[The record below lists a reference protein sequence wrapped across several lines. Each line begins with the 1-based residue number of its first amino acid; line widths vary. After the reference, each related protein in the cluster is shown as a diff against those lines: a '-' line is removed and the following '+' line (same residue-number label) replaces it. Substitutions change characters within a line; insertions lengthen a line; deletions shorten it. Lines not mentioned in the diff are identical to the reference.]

1 MKQRAARRMLPIDD
15 DDTRKSHSCKWG
27 KSEEYLYTRSRGA

>member
-15 DDTRKSHSCKWG
+15 DDDVGILGKQLVGYKGLGGANKS
-27 KSEEYLYTRSRGA
+27 